1 MSRLPKE
8 DLLKKLSEKLGDDDD
23 SLAILEDVADSMD
36 PVDVKGYEDQ
46 IAALEKQV
54 VETEETWRNKYKAR
68 FTEPAA
74 VAKTDDPKVVDP
86 ADGQSEEEI
95 SIEDLA
101 AQIKL

>member
-1 MSRLPKE
+1 MPRVSKDE
-8 DLLKKLSEKLGDDDD
+8 LLKKLSEKLGDDDD

-54 VETEETWRNKYKAR
+54 ADTEETWRNKYKAR
-68 FTEPAA
+68 FTEPAS
-74 VAKTDDPKVVDP
+74 VVKTDDPDVVDP
-86 ADGQSEEEI
+86 AEGQSEDEI

-101 AQIKL
+101 EMIKL